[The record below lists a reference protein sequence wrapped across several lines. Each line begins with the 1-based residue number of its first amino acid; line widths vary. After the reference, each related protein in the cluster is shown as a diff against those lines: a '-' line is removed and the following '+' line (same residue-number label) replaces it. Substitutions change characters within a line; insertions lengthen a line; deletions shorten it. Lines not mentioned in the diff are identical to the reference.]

1 VVQGGG
7 ESAAP
12 ADRGPST
19 ITASPLLPIE
29 ETARRA
35 SFEHAIYGSNLAN
48 SQVAFR
54 VAKAA
59 HTIIGGALD
68 IRRKAA
74 SYAPDKFIQGVT
86 PGENTTKAAD
96 TVLRTHVSE
105 AMLGKCRQHDLRKAA
120 LRACDELT
128 AAHKLATSVGMDSQ
142 YAIDN
147 YYRDAQSMLFETFG
161 SNDLNQKLLMG
172 AALVGSG
179 IAIGL
184 LVHWAISSRSKPSP
198 STRPRR

>member
-1 VVQGGG
+1 
-7 ESAAP
+7 
-12 ADRGPST
+12 
-19 ITASPLLPIE
+19 
-29 ETARRA
+29 
-35 SFEHAIYGSNLAN
+35 
-48 SQVAFR
+48 
-54 VAKAA
+54 
-59 HTIIGGALD
+59 
-68 IRRKAA
+68 
-74 SYAPDKFIQGVT
+74 
-86 PGENTTKAAD
+86 
-96 TVLRTHVSE
+96 
-105 AMLGKCRQHDLRKAA
+105 
-120 LRACDELT
+120 
-128 AAHKLATSVGMDSQ
+128 MDSQ